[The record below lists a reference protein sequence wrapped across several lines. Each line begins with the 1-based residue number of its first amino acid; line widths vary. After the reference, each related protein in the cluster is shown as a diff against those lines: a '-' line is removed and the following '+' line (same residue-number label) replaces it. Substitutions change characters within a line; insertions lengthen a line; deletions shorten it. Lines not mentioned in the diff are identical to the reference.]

1 MLKELAS
8 FTQALDPEFKRIG
21 IQPKE
26 GLNVVIK
33 VDFDDSAS
41 SVRLSGVEYEIYN
54 RRKQIDK
61 LSDLLIRCAE
71 IQEVSWTLDFDK
83 KPFYQKCFDLPQ
95 KGILTVS
102 PFCFATKK
110 KSLIGG
116 SKYIEKDK
124 VKINERVP
132 RYIKK
137 AKTLID
143 DEFHKY
149 ADWLQD
155 YLSTWDAFERFLDTV
170 DGFDNLSEEAH
181 IILHLDLPITLYK
194 KAYSAYLKDYLFNRK
209 LPSVGGESIGV
220 SNFKNGFNEE
230 KPFLK
235 HQTATFLFNG
245 SVTHE
250 FAETVFEAQKILDRA
265 ILPRPLPIFIFPDQ
279 EPVTELRDD
288 VMNLFKEEARKAP
301 AQRKSY
307 EQIMADL
314 YAKSTNGLSN
324 YYLLYYQQGQIK
336 DFDFVSKFDYYI
348 RDAYTKQDWL
358 EIKNVMAVLTA
369 AKKPRKYPR
378 LTNVFQL
385 LDCVFAPLFGHK
397 NVHSANLLGDLKT
410 DDFIVATTPNSYHL
424 TYTHLS
430 ALRYRKAV
438 YDFVFKSKHDAIK
451 GKAFW
456 HMVVSTFQDDMKC
469 GRNKQI
475 KEKLNILFS
484 VNHFFDEKNENF
496 NGFYMPD
503 KLDSLTE
510 KTLKI
515 ADSFERVPL
524 EDEYEFAFI
533 SGQVIDYLMSLNY
546 PSDESHAALETFIQ
560 KTDVELFKQEIGR
573 LFLKHKHEVE
583 RPANLK
589 RNRVANLMREL
600 MAFDKRADLKK
611 LYVIILAGYF
621 SPTFYLREN

>member
-1 MLKELAS
+1 MLKELSS
-8 FTQALDPEFKRIG
+8 FAQVLDPEFKRIG

-26 GLNVVIK
+26 GLNILVK
-33 VDFDDSAS
+33 VDFADGAS
-41 SVRLSGVEYEIYN
+41 GARLSGIDYEIYT
-54 RRKQIDK
+54 RRKQADN
-61 LSDLLIRCAE
+61 LSDFLIRCAE
-71 IQEVSWTLDFDK
+71 IQEVSWTLDFEK

-110 KSLIGG
+110 KSLTGG

-132 RYIKK
+132 RYFKK

-143 DEFHKY
+143 YEFYKY
-149 ADWLQD
+149 ADWLQN
-155 YLSTWDAFERFLDTV
+155 YLYSWTTFERFLTTI
-170 DGFDNLSEEAH
+170 DGFDKLSEDAH
-181 IILHLDLPITLYK
+181 IILHLDLPLAIYK
-194 KAYSAYLKDYLFNRK
+194 KAYSAYLKAYLFNRK
-209 LPSVGGESIGV
+209 LPSVRGESLGV

-250 FAETVFEAQKILDRA
+250 FAETIFETQKILDRN
-265 ILPRPLPIFIFPDQ
+265 ILPRPLPIFTFSD
-279 EPVTELRDD
+279 EESGAALRRT
-288 VMNLFKEEARKAP
+288 VLSLFKEEARKAP

-307 EQIMADL
+307 EQLITEL
-314 YAKSTNGLSN
+314 YTSSTTGLSN

-336 DFDFVSKFDYYI
+336 DFDFVSRFDYYI
-348 RDAYTKQDWL
+348 WDEYNKRNWL
-358 EIKNVMAVLTA
+358 EIKNVTGVLTTS
-369 AKKPRKYPR
+369 KKRKKYPR

-385 LDCVFAPLFGHK
+385 LDIVFMPLISHK
-397 NVHSANLLGDLKT
+397 NVQSDNILGDLKT
-410 DDFIVATTPNSYHL
+410 EDFIVSTTSNSHHL
-424 TYTHLS
+424 TYTYLS
-430 ALRYRKAV
+430 ALTYRKSI
-438 YDFVFKSKHDAIK
+438 YDFVFKSKRDAIK
-451 GKAFW
+451 GPAFW
-456 HMVVSTFQDDMKC
+456 HMLVSTLQDDLKC
-469 GRNKQI
+469 RRDKQL

-484 VNHFFDEKNENF
+484 INHFFDVNNENF
-496 NGFYMPD
+496 NGLYMPD

-510 KTLKI
+510 RTLLI
-515 ADSFERVPL
+515 ADSFKRIPL
-524 EDEYEFAFI
+524 EDEYEFAFV
-533 SGQVIDYLMSLNY
+533 SGQIIDYLMSLSNS
-546 PSDESHAALETFIQ
+546 SDDSHAALEAFVQ

-600 MAFDKRADLKK
+600 MAFDKRVDLKK
-611 LYVIILAGYF
+611 LYVFILAGYF
-621 SPTFYLREN
+621 SPTFFSREN